1 MNISVA
7 GVAERNGKVLIAL
20 RNPGTSIGTKWE
32 FPGGKV
38 EDGESPEDALTR
50 EYTEELNIPIS
61 VNDRLCEGLF
71 SNGDKN
77 YRLLVYSIELGSDDF
92 KSAEHQEIRWVD
104 ILKLEEFDFPDSDM
118 IIVDYLL
125 SR

>member
-20 RNPGTSIGTKWE
+20 RNPGTSIGTRWE

-38 EDGESPEDALTR
+38 EDGESAEEALTR
-50 EYTEELNIPIS
+50 EYNEELSISIS
-61 VNDRLCEGLF
+61 VNDRLCEGEF

-92 KSAEHQEIRWVD
+92 KSEEHQEIRWVD
-104 ILKLEEFDFPDSDM
+104 IINLRDFDFPDSDK
-118 IIVDYLL
+118 IIVNYLL